1 MGKNASI
8 LVGLLWCLALLSVI
22 VIGVLHTARM
32 DLLVVK
38 NYGDRIQAHYLALA
52 GIEKAKALLYR
63 DAQDRSRSQ
72 KNHSGNFYD
81 DAQQFREVPFG
92 RGVFS
97 VIRRGRADEG
107 GGIIFGISDEESR
120 LNVNTAS
127 TNELAKLQNM
137 TPDVVA
143 AIVNWRGGD
152 NTTVAAE
159 AQYYAGLQPPYQPR
173 NGLFQTVRELLMVR
187 GVTPDLLLG
196 RDVHQNGILAAAGQ
210 NDLAGSV
217 ESMDLG
223 WAGILTVDSTVQNVN
238 AAGEDR
244 VNIQSADESSLTAI
258 RGITPQI
265 ARAIIAY
272 RGQHQFQSIADLLDV
287 TPPQNQNQQ
296 RSGGANG
303 SDQSGNKVVD
313 EKLFMDIADEVT
325 TENGSSLTGAINI
338 NTAGLDVLVCL
349 PGMTRE
355 LAQAIIS
362 QRQSGGS
369 FASTGELLK
378 VPDLT
383 RDIFKQI
390 APLVTAR
397 SETFRIL
404 SEGKIS
410 STGARQRIQ
419 AIVHVGLH
427 DQRTLS
433 WREDDL

>member
-63 DAQDRSRSQ
+63 DGLDRSRNQ

-92 RGVFS
+92 RGVFN
-97 VIRRGRADEG
+97 VIRRGRPDEG
-107 GGIIFGISDEESR
+107 GGIIYGVSDEESR

-127 TNELAKLQNM
+127 ADGLAKLQNM
-137 TPDVVA
+137 TPDVA
-143 AIVNWRGGD
+143 TAIVNWRGGD
-152 NTTVAAE
+152 STAVAAE
-159 AQYYAGLQPPYQPR
+159 AQYYAGLQPAYQPR
-173 NGLFQTVRELLMVR
+173 NGPFQTVRELLMVR

-196 RDVHQNGILAAAGQ
+196 RDVHQNGMLAAAAQ

-217 ESMDLG
+217 ESADLG

-244 VNIQSADESSLTAI
+244 VNIQSADESSLTAV

-265 ARAIIAY
+265 ARAIVSY

-287 TPPQNQNQQ
+287 TPPQNQNPQG
-296 RSGGANG
+296 SGGAND
-303 SDQSGNKVVD
+303 SDQSGNRVVN
-313 EKLFMDIADEVT
+313 ENLFMDIADDVT
-325 TENGSSLTGAINI
+325 TENSQSLPGAINI
-338 NTAGLDVLVCL
+338 NTADLDVLVCL
-349 PGMTRE
+349 PGVTRE

-362 QRQSGGS
+362 QRQSGGF
-369 FASTGELLK
+369 FASTAELLK

-404 SEGKIS
+404 SEGTIS

-419 AIVHVGLH
+419 AIVHVGLN